1 MMKLDVQGRD
11 HLNPLDEALVLLP
24 PPHGELLAT
33 SPIASQGVAGLGDQF
48 RGEAET
54 YDERYYYV
62 DAKKADLLNALQ
74 AAGVSVP
81 EGAVALDIG
90 CGGGTATFALLS
102 IAPKAH
108 VYSTD
113 LSPEMLQILTRRAE
127 KLGVRNSVTP
137 FVADATQLRLRP
149 KSLDLIVGSSMVHH
163 LSDPEG
169 FLDRMLA
176 AVRPQGVCI
185 FTEPFQAGHLVLWQL
200 LSQIV
205 QMSEFRPGFTVRQID
220 FFRSYLL
227 TLETLMSLERSN
239 PLFSVLDDKWIFTR
253 AMFTDA
259 ARRAGVKMVIESG
272 VPSRS
277 KFKDRLWGLVTVG
290 LGETLVCPPWALEI
304 VDALDRLVDENL
316 GRELLFEGTIIFTR

>member
-1 MMKLDVQGRD
+1 MKSYTQVGGDI
-11 HLNPLDEALVLLP
+11 NPLDEVLVSLP
-24 PPHGELLAT
+24 SPYEGLLAT
-33 SPIASQGVAGLGDQF
+33 SAVANQGVVGLGDQF

-62 DAKKADLLNALQ
+62 DAKKADLLNAFK
-74 AAGVSVP
+74 AAGVSLP
-81 EGAVALDIG
+81 DRAVALDIG

-102 IAPKAH
+102 IAPGAH

-113 LSPEMLQILTRRAE
+113 LSPEMLQILTRRAAD
-127 KLGVRNSVTP
+127 LNVRDRVTP

-149 KSLDLIVGSSMVHH
+149 QSLDLIVGSSMVHH
-163 LSDPEG
+163 LPDPEN

-200 LSQIV
+200 LTQIV
-205 QMSEFRPGFTVRQID
+205 QMSEFRPGFTARQID
-220 FFRSYLL
+220 FFRSYLV
-227 TLETLMSLERSN
+227 TLETLMSLDRSD
-239 PLFSVLDDKWIFTR
+239 PLFKVLDDKWIFTR

-259 ARRAGVKMVIESG
+259 AQRAGVKMVIETG

-277 KFKDRLWGLVTVG
+277 KFRDRLWGLVTVG

-304 VDALDRLVDENL
+304 ADSLDRLVDENL